1 VVQKVASKPGTGSS
15 FPTSWQAEWLE
26 TLVHLPDKIKGLHM
40 AHSAVFNLVWHCALL
55 LHP

>member
-15 FPTSWQAEWLE
+15 FPTSRQADWLE
-26 TLVHLPDKIKGLHM
+26 NLVHLPDDIKGLHM